1 MKTKKANSKSYSVEI
16 EGKLFELRPDTP
28 FSADVYVD
36 DVKLPKVFSLNYS
49 GNVTNLHPSG
59 KPSDEQ
65 QERYLNVMANYLT
78 KHPEVL
84 P

>member
-1 MKTKKANSKSYSVEI
+1 MTKKANSKSYSVDI
-16 EGKLFELRPDTP
+16 EGKHFELRPDTP

-36 DVKLPKVFSLNYS
+36 DVKLPRTFSLNYS
-49 GNVTNLHPSG
+49 GVASHLHPSG
-59 KPSDEQ
+59 EPSDKQ
-65 QERYLNVMANYLT
+65 KQRYLSVMADYMT